1 MLVSLLGRVVLEAQF
16 DSLFRVPI
24 MRNIVFGLGLAI
36 ATGLSASAQVT
47 ITNLGVLTGGWTS
60 DAGSISRD
68 GSTVVGRSS
77 TSNGDRAFRWTS
89 AGGMQSLGL
98 IAQGSNASSYAEKTN
113 ADGSVV
119 IGSCALPHNNYA
131 SWRGFRWTASQGMTE
146 LQPYTSQGNNF
157 YSSARAVSGDG
168 LVTFGQ
174 TSNSNG
180 TNAAK
185 WDVSGAVTVLSTTAG
200 SVATACTTD
209 GAFAVGTANSQ
220 AVRWSATGSE
230 FAISITGSTQAHAR
244 AISDN
249 GLIITGDCTVGGV
262 TQAFRWTQSGGA
274 TRLGLLAGGDYSQG
288 YGMSADGSVIVGQA
302 ASAFGSRAFLWTEAT
317 GMVDLNAYLSSMG
330 VDLSGWTLKYAAGV
344 SADGSVISGTG
355 EFNGAQRAF
364 VVTGLSIPSP
374 ATLPLIALALVA
386 CRKRRL

>member
-1 MLVSLLGRVVLEAQF
+1 
-16 DSLFRVPI
+16 
-24 MRNIVFGLGLAI
+24 MRNIVVGLGLAI

-47 ITNLGVLTGGWTS
+47 ITNLGVLSGGWTS
-60 DAGSISRD
+60 GAGGISRD
-68 GSTVVGRSS
+68 GSTVVGSS
-77 TSNGDRAFRWTS
+77 SSSNGGRAFRWTR

-98 IAQGSNASSYAEKTN
+98 IAEGPNARSYAEKTN

-119 IGSCALPHNNYA
+119 VGSCTLPNNNLTV
-131 SWRGFRWTASQGMTE
+131 WRGFRWTASQGMTE
-146 LQPYTSQGNNF
+146 LQPYTSQSNNF
-157 YSSARAVSGDG
+157 YSEACAVTGNG
-168 LVTFGQ
+168 QVTFGR

-185 WDVSGAVTVLSTTAG
+185 WDASGAVTVLSTAVG

-249 GLIITGDCTVGGV
+249 GLIIAGDCTVGGV

-288 YGMSADGSVIVGQA
+288 YGISADGSVIVGQA
-302 ASAFGSRAFLWTEAT
+302 ASTFGSRAFLWTEAT
-317 GMVDLNAYLSSMG
+317 GMVDLNAYLSSVG
-330 VDLSGWTLKYAAGV
+330 VDMSGWTLKYAAGI
-344 SADGSVISGTG
+344 SADGSAISGTG

-374 ATLPLIALALVA
+374 ATLPLIAISLVA
-386 CRKRRL
+386 CRRRRN